1 MSDLEDIL
9 DEGEANDRV
18 VYEDLD
24 ATYHMLEELQQVMI
38 ETEGEHDYSEEID
51 RNNAKSL
58 IADLE
63 AIERVKELLLREM
76 DPR

>member
-9 DEGEANDRV
+9 DEGEANDRM

-38 ETEGEHDYSEEID
+38 ETEGDHDYSEEID

>member
-38 ETEGEHDYSEEID
+38 ETEGDHDYSEEID